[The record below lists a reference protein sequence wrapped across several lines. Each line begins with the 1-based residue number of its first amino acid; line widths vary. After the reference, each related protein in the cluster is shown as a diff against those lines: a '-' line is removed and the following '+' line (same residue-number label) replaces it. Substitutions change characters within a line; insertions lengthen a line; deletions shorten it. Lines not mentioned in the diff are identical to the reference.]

1 MNYQAQVGRSHY
13 EGKAYRSQERWNSY
27 WHQISLVRRAN
38 PKTLLEVGVWEGVVA
53 RELTATGV
61 AVTTI
66 DIAEDLHPDIV
77 GSITSLPFPD
87 KSFDAV
93 LAAEILEHI
102 QFGDVS
108 QALRELSR
116 VVRHSVII
124 SVPHPG
130 YVFSLIMKFPL
141 LSRISLFAQIPFFW
155 QKHCFNGEHYWEL
168 GKYGYSVFHFEKLA
182 EEAGLALVT
191 YEAHADDPGHRFF
204 YFKKSVPG
212 TV

>member
-1 MNYQAQVGRSHY
+1 MTTYQPQVGRSHY

-27 WHQISLVRRAN
+27 WHQISLVRRAH
-38 PKTLLEVGVWEGVVA
+38 PKTLLEVGVGEGVVA
-53 RELTATGV
+53 RELVATSV

-66 DIAEDLHPDIV
+66 DIAEDLHPDVV
-77 GSITSLPFPD
+77 GSVTSLPFPD
-87 KSFDAV
+87 NSFDAV

-102 QFGDVS
+102 QFKDVP

-116 VVRHSVII
+116 VARHSVII

-141 LSRISLFAQIPFFW
+141 LSCISLFAQIPFFW

-168 GKYGYSVFHFEKLA
+168 GKRGFSERAFLRLTETARLHLV
-182 EEAGLALVT
+182 EARS
-191 YEAHADDPGHRFF
+191 YADDPAHRFF
-204 YFKKSVPG
+204 LFDIQK
-212 TV
+212 